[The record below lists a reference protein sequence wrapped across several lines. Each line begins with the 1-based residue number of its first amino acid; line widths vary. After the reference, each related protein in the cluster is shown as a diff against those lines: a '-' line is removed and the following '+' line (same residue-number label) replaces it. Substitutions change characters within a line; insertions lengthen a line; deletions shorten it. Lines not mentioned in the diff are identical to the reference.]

1 MSRFCQSCGMPIK
14 QDPQHGGTDSDG
26 SRSTEYRSLCYQDG
40 KFLDECRTA
49 KEMQEFCIKKMNEEG
64 IPKFVAWIFTRG
76 IPKLN
81 RWSA

>member
-1 MSRFCQSCGMPIK
+1 MNRFCQSCGMPIK
-14 QDPQHGGTDSDG
+14 KDPQHGGTNSDG
-26 SRSTEYRSLCYQDG
+26 NRSTEYCSLCYQDG

-49 KEMQEFCIKKMNEEG
+49 KEMQEFCINKMNEEG
-64 IPKFVAWIFTRG
+64 IPKFVTWILTRG